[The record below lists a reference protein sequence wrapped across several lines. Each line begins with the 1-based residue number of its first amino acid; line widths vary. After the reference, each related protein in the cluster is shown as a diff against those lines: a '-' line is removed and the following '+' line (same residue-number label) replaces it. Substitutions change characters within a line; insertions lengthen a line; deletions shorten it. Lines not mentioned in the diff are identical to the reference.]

1 MNKLDDTQQ
10 LQSDINHKL
19 TIIGI
24 SETWLND
31 KSESL
36 IQLPDY
42 LFMKNFRK
50 KKTGRGRRRD
60 VYINKYEYKV
70 KQALNLFR
78 EDILESVFTDMSIN
92 GKKVPL

>member
-1 MNKLDDTQQ
+1 MNKLDDTEQ

-50 KKTGRGRRRD
+50 KKTGGG
-60 VYINKYEYKV
+60 VGMFFINKYEYKV
-70 KQALNLFR
+70 KQDLNLFR

>member
-1 MNKLDDTQQ
+1 MSRFHTNDNIVSLLHLTIGSLLNKLDDTEQ

-36 IQLPDY
+36 IQPPDY
-42 LFMKNFRK
+42 SFVKNFRK
-50 KKTGRGRRRD
+50 KKTGGF
-60 VYINKYEYKV
+60 VGMFISTNINKKLS
-70 KQALNLFR
+70 K
-78 EDILESVFTDMSIN
+78 T
-92 GKKVPL
+92 

>member
-1 MNKLDDTQQ
+1 MNKLDDTEQ

-42 LFMKNFRK
+42 LFMKNLRK
-50 KKTGRGRRRD
+50 KKTGGG
-60 VYINKYEYKV
+60 VGMFISTN
-70 KQALNLFR
+70 LNTKLSKTFFC
-78 EDILESVFTDMSIN
+78 L
-92 GKKVPL
+92 GKIF

>member
-1 MNKLDDTQQ
+1 MGSLLNKLDDTQQ

-36 IQLPDY
+36 IQPPDY
-42 LFMKNFRK
+42 SFVKNFRK
-50 KKTGRGRRRD
+50 KKTGGF
-60 VYINKYEYKV
+60 VGMFISTNINKKLS
-70 KQALNLFR
+70 K
-78 EDILESVFTDMSIN
+78 T
-92 GKKVPL
+92 